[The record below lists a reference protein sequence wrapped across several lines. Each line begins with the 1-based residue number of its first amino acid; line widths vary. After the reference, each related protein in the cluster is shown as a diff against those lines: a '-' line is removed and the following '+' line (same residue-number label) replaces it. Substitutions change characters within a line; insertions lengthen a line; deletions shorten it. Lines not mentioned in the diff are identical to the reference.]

1 MNRLLLGDV
10 GCGKTVVAAVAAF
23 LTIHNRRQVAI
34 MVPTQV
40 LANQHMEFFSSLSAK
55 MGSRPALLSGR
66 LKKTKR
72 RDIYDK
78 IRNGWYNL
86 IIGTH
91 SLIQEEVS
99 FSDLGLVIIDEQ
111 HRFGVRQRA
120 LMDKKGK
127 NPHQLV
133 MTATPIPRT
142 LAITLYG
149 DMDISMI
156 KQYPEGHR
164 PVVTHLIEEGQKR
177 WVFET
182 LKQRMSEGQ
191 QAFVI
196 CPVIEGTEDLD
207 LKSTQEM
214 AEQLRKILTPPFKI
228 GLIHG
233 RLFPEEREKTMDN
246 FRKGYIN
253 LLVGTTVIEVGI
265 HVPRATVMIIE
276 HPERFGLAQL
286 HQLRGRVGRGSQEGI
301 CILMLSNEIP
311 ERAIPRLKTLAESHD
326 GFDIAQK
333 DLELRGHGEFTGMKQ
348 AGMGELDLFEMIREQ
363 DLLVEAKREAQRLIE
378 ADPELYHPENLQLK
392 LMMETVLA
400 RPLDL

>member
-1 MNRLLLGDV
+1 
-10 GCGKTVVAAVAAF
+10 
-23 LTIHNRRQVAI
+23 
-34 MVPTQV
+34 
-40 LANQHMEFFSSLSAK
+40 
-55 MGSRPALLSGR
+55 
-66 LKKTKR
+66 
-72 RDIYDK
+72 
-78 IRNGWYNL
+78 
-86 IIGTH
+86 
-91 SLIQEEVS
+91 
-99 FSDLGLVIIDEQ
+99 
-111 HRFGVRQRA
+111 
-120 LMDKKGK
+120 
-127 NPHQLV
+127 
-133 MTATPIPRT
+133 
-142 LAITLYG
+142 
-149 DMDISMI
+149 
-156 KQYPEGHR
+156 
-164 PVVTHLIEEGQKR
+164 
-177 WVFET
+177 
-182 LKQRMSEGQ
+182 
-191 QAFVI
+191 
-196 CPVIEGTEDLD
+196 
-207 LKSTQEM
+207 M

-311 ERAIPRLKTLAESHD
+311 ERAIPRLKILAESHD

-392 LMMETVLA
+392 LMMESVLA